1 MREIGYMVN
10 GFLVETKINHVN
22 NAVKSYN
29 LQIRNIK
36 IGADFKDYSLVTK
49 LLFISFKAVKLM
61 ITFYYPSVTKTS
73 TSIGLLT
80 SFFVILFNRN

>member
-29 LQIRNIK
+29 LQISYLK
-36 IGADFKDYSLVTK
+36 
-49 LLFISFKAVKLM
+49 
-61 ITFYYPSVTKTS
+61 
-73 TSIGLLT
+73 
-80 SFFVILFNRN
+80 